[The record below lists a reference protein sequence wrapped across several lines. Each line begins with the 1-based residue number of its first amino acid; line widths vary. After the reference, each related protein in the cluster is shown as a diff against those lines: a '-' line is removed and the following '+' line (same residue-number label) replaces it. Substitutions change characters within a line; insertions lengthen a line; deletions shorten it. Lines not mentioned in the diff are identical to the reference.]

1 MPRYVILRHEVP
13 SGSARPS
20 HWDFMLEHG
29 DALRTWAIELPP
41 DAAEPQPALL
51 LPDHRAAYLTYEGPV
66 SGNRGDVTRWDEGTF
81 TMPSEAASDLAGDH
95 VEIELIGL
103 RLRGRVTLSQRA
115 AATFDYRYRP
125 GG

>member
-29 DALRTWAIELPP
+29 DVLRTWAIELSP

-66 SGNRGDVTRWDEGTF
+66 SGNRGEVARWDEGTF
-81 TMPSEAASDLAGDH
+81 TTASDLTSEF
-95 VEIELIGL
+95 VEAELIGL
-103 RLRGRVTLSQRA
+103 RLHGRVTLSQRA
-115 AATFDYRYRP
+115 SERFDYRYRP